1 MAPCRSLNPSFKIW
15 THSHSL
21 LPSGEP
27 LLRPVCLQVSRS
39 DIRLLQSDGG
49 KVGDVTSSLF
59 IFLCLVNAC
68 TNQQVSHSVLLD
80 KRFRAECK
88 NYGVIIPYPPSNR
101 YETLLKQRHVQ
112 VQQTFPLTFHLIACC
127 VVFRNRSAFVSQLLG
142 RSIDLNRLITQR
154 ISAAMYKS
162 LDHAI
167 SRFESEDLTSIV
179 VGATVQGCP
188 LTRLTFTSSANSSL
202 SLLLSPGRSWSGCWR
217 STG

>member
-1 MAPCRSLNPSFKIW
+1 MFN
-15 THSHSL
+15 
-21 LPSGEP
+21 
-27 LLRPVCLQVSRS
+27 
-39 DIRLLQSDGG
+39 
-49 KVGDVTSSLF
+49 
-59 IFLCLVNAC
+59 
-68 TNQQVSHSVLLD
+68 SVLLD

-112 VQQTFPLTFHLIACC
+112 VLETASHGLSIVAFFTFNMLHLKIKTDRHQFKLHGISNCTCFACHTLSHTC
-127 VVFRNRSAFVSQLLG
+127 SLCFLKLLG

-179 VGATVQGCP
+179 VRSHIGKVTPKLTAAFPFLLPFNFPMQILHTSMTGAGVAAGD
-188 LTRLTFTSSANSSL
+188 
-202 SLLLSPGRSWSGCWR
+202 
-217 STG
+217 

>member
-1 MAPCRSLNPSFKIW
+1 MSDLCFYNSLITLKYPFIPC
-15 THSHSL
+15 L
-21 LPSGEP
+21 L
-27 LLRPVCLQVSRS
+27 
-39 DIRLLQSDGG
+39 
-49 KVGDVTSSLF
+49 F
-59 IFLCLVNAC
+59 Y
-68 TNQQVSHSVLLD
+68 SVLLD

-112 VQQTFPLTFHLIACC
+112 VLQTFGTAVFLFLLFVLFERLSC
-127 VVFRNRSAFVSQLLG
+127 VAQLLG

-179 VGATVQGCP
+179 V
-188 LTRLTFTSSANSSL
+188 TSNTLQLAANTDPHL
-202 SLLLSPGRSWSGCWR
+202 ANCVFFI
-217 STG
+217 